1 MKNTVLLSFLLLSL
15 IILVSCSSDDDE
27 PVVPI
32 EQEVEITVDFDALAN
47 LDGNDATALATF
59 ENGLSAA
66 EFTTDAVIG
75 DKINYT
81 IKATSNV
88 DVVCT
93 DFLYESGDTELWNSG
108 LRKIDNGQGFM
119 LGFEVLEPATADQEC
134 KFNILFRV
142 FRDGVLDPTEYVI
155 DPKIR
160 IRTTRN

>member
-1 MKNTVLLSFLLLSL
+1 MKNTVLLSFLLLPFIL
-15 IILVSCSSDDDE
+15 LVSCSSDDE

-47 LDGNDATALATF
+47 LIGNDATALATF
-59 ENGLSAA
+59 ENGISAA

-81 IKATSNV
+81 IKATSSV

-108 LRKIDNGQGFM
+108 LRKIDDGQGFM
-119 LGFEVLEPATADQEC
+119 LGFEVLAPATADQEC

-160 IRTTRN
+160 IKTTRN